1 VKELKGRL
9 DGLFKPV
16 NGWCYQKVQIL
27 PAVDEIDLEQDKVT
41 LVVMEPHPGSAL
53 KPDLQAF
60 YDQTTWKNRI
70 AYLTGTK
77 NTYDALI
84 DIGKRLRA
92 IQHILEELK
101 ADKVADNDP
110 QMIHANDLADKT
122 QQNFHSAVRET
133 FTTLWYPAESGLT
146 VADLRMKFEGNKY
159 SGEQQIIDVLKEK
172 MKFTEEVSGDTF
184 RKKCEQRLFT
194 QQSMPWNEIKR
205 RAATTTLWQWHR
217 PDALDKLKED
227 CKFRDLWREEGGF
240 ADRGPFPQPKT
251 SVAVQEQTRDDETG
265 KAVLRVTAT
274 HGDTVYWEVG
284 GTATT
289 ASARLDGPTL
299 ETAELEVSFLAVDS
313 KGVHE
318 TGQPST
324 WRNRITL
331 KHRIFQSGDGK
342 RLELR
347 AAPAAAIRYTTDG
360 SDPKVAGATYEGT
373 FEVPKSSSLVLA
385 YAERDRIE
393 SEVERIPIS
402 WDKGG
407 QIDVDPT
414 LPATWR
420 RKQQTTSTKD
430 TYELLSRL
438 NKYKAGAVGL
448 MVTIGGEAGVK
459 DWIELTMFE
468 DKQVDPGLVEECLE
482 ALRKLQA
489 EGQVKVEAKA
499 LCFGSGQDLLD
510 WIKDVK
516 TSLKPHEVKQVRH
529 DNQG

>member
-1 VKELKGRL
+1 MAMA
-9 DGLFKPV
+9 P
-16 NGWCYQKVQIL
+16 
-27 PAVDEIDLEQDKVT
+27 
-41 LVVMEPHPGSAL
+41 
-53 KPDLQAF
+53 
-60 YDQTTWKNRI
+60 
-70 AYLTGTK
+70 
-77 NTYDALI
+77 
-84 DIGKRLRA
+84 
-92 IQHILEELK
+92 
-101 ADKVADNDP
+101 
-110 QMIHANDLADKT
+110 
-122 QQNFHSAVRET
+122 
-133 FTTLWYPAESGLT
+133 
-146 VADLRMKFEGNKY
+146 
-159 SGEQQIIDVLKEK
+159 
-172 MKFTEEVSGDTF
+172 
-184 RKKCEQRLFT
+184 
-194 QQSMPWNEIKR
+194 
-205 RAATTTLWQWHR
+205 

-360 SDPKVAGATYEGT
+360 SDPKVAGATYEGRLR
-373 FEVPKSSSLVLA
+373 FLSSSSAPTPNGPV
-385 YAERDRIE
+385 E

-414 LPATWR
+414 LGHLAQTADHQHERHLRAAQPAEQVQGRMPW
-420 RKQQTTSTKD
+420 
-430 TYELLSRL
+430 
-438 NKYKAGAVGL
+438 L
-448 MVTIGGEAGVK
+448 MVTIGGEAK
-459 DWIELTMFE
+459 SRT
-468 DKQVDPGLVEECLE
+468 
-482 ALRKLQA
+482 
-489 EGQVKVEAKA
+489 
-499 LCFGSGQDLLD
+499 GS
-510 WIKDVK
+510 
-516 TSLKPHEVKQVRH
+516 S
-529 DNQG
+529 